1 MLRSFRISSIYVRI
15 RKTMFGFLKNPKSAE
30 PSGNDPK
37 DPFLNVIGTM
47 EDGNIA
53 DRIDEYLYG
62 EEFRKKD

>member
-1 MLRSFRISSIYVRI
+1 
-15 RKTMFGFLKNPKSAE
+15 MFGFLKNPKSAE

-37 DPFLNVIGTM
+37 DPFLDVIGIM